1 MKSLILGFCL
11 TAFTLHAADGIELKP
26 LQPFVDEVIAQ
37 FSKDTGSE
45 ETNLSQMAY
54 VGRRCSVLYALMYE
68 YGKNSHLSD
77 KNGEMKKVAETFMQ
91 RSMTCLLVARWM
103 NEKQVHASEEFV
115 EKQLAQ
121 LVSTYIRITQDSK
134 VMNNSLFPPFVKAD
148 MKAANEIYPYFEA
161 LSSKSE

>member
-77 KNGEMKKVAETFMQ
+77 KNGEMKKVAEAFIQ
-91 RSMTCLLVARWM
+91 RALTCEQVAAWM
-103 NEKQVHASEEFV
+103 NAQQVHLSEEFV
-115 EKQLAQ
+115 KKQIAQ
-121 LVSTYIRITQDSK
+121 LVTAYVRITQDSK
-134 VMNNSLFPPFVKAD
+134 LMNNNLLPPFVMAD
-148 MKAANEIYPYFEA
+148 MKAANEI
-161 LSSKSE
+161 